1 MKRHVDK
8 KIRQDKIREIIAAR
22 PIETQQILTEALLE
36 KDIEV
41 TQATVSRDIKEMRL
55 VKVSADGVRSRYAC
69 PNEENSLSVKN
80 RLEQLLAEAI
90 ISIDSSE
97 NIIVM
102 KTLPGTANA
111 ICAALDNAAWPE
123 IIGTLAGDDTIMAV
137 VKPKEAVVSCRQKI
151 DAMWGGN

>member
-8 KIRQDKIREIIAAR
+8 RIRQDKIREIITSRA
-22 PIETQQILTEALLE
+22 IETQQLLTEALLE
-36 KDIEV
+36 MDIEV

-55 VKVSADGVRSRYAC
+55 IKVTADGGRSRYAC
-69 PNEENSLSVKN
+69 PNEEVNFPTKN

-90 ISIDSSE
+90 IRIDSSE
-97 NIIVM
+97 NIIVL

-123 IIGTLAGDDTIMAV
+123 IIGTLAGDDTILVV
-137 VKPKEAVVSCRQKI
+137 VKPKEAVASCRQKI
-151 DAMWGGN
+151 AAMWGGN